1 MEVSMLLKKTL
12 FSAFMAAGIL
22 LSVSAL
28 EVQADP
34 LETGTKA
41 MQETQESAQAAN
53 AGDLTESSMKN
64 YAVASVSEG
73 SYVNVRENAGTEYPV
88 VGKLENHGLCYIQE
102 QSGEWYRVVSGEVEG
117 YIRGDLLKTGEEA
130 WMEVHASGEENM
142 PVASVLNTREELV
155 TYACQ
160 FVGNPYVWG
169 GTSLTNGV
177 DCSGFTQQVFA
188 NYGISLPHSSKAQ
201 AGCGTAVDVQEAQPG
216 DLIFYADNGSIYHVV
231 IYIGN
236 GQAVHASSAKT
247 GIKISDVQYDKASC
261 AVSLL

>member
-1 MEVSMLLKKTL
+1 MLLKKSL

-34 LETGTKA
+34 LETGTEA

-142 PVASVLNTREELV
+142 PVASGLNTRE
-155 TYACQ
+155 
-160 FVGNPYVWG
+160 
-169 GTSLTNGV
+169 
-177 DCSGFTQQVFA
+177 
-188 NYGISLPHSSKAQ
+188 
-201 AGCGTAVDVQEAQPG
+201 
-216 DLIFYADNGSIYHVV
+216 
-231 IYIGN
+231 
-236 GQAVHASSAKT
+236 
-247 GIKISDVQYDKASC
+247 
-261 AVSLL
+261 VSLWEIPMYGAPPA

>member
-1 MEVSMLLKKTL
+1 MLLKKTL

-53 AGDLTESSMKN
+53 AGDLMESGRKN

-117 YIRGDLLKTGEEA
+117 YIRGDLLKTGRG
-130 WMEVHASGEENM
+130 S
-142 PVASVLNTREELV
+142 LD
-155 TYACQ
+155 
-160 FVGNPYVWG
+160 G
-169 GTSLTNGV
+169 GTCQRRGKYAGSFGFEYKRGTGGIRLSVCGKSLCMGRHQPDQRRGLLRIYPAGICQLRNQPSPFLQSPGRLWNRSG
-177 DCSGFTQQVFA
+177 CSG
-188 NYGISLPHSSKAQ
+188 SP
-201 AGCGTAVDVQEAQPG
+201 AGRP
-216 DLIFYADNGSIYHVV
+216 DL
-231 IYIGN
+231 
-236 GQAVHASSAKT
+236 
-247 GIKISDVQYDKASC
+247 
-261 AVSLL
+261 LRR